1 MLLTTP
7 TKDQLVALEQLARLP
22 RWTAVDGLLTAE
34 IDAALE
40 RLLGAKLD
48 ADLHELRGIIKALKA
63 FQKAVA
69 QAADT
74 LAKQGTSSPIA

>member
-7 TKDQLVALEQLARLP
+7 TKDQLAALEQLSRLP

-40 RLLGAKLD
+40 RLLGAKVD
-48 ADLHELRGIIKALKA
+48 ADLHELRGIIKAFKA

-69 QAADT
+69 QATDT
-74 LAKQGTSSPIA
+74 LAKQGQTGPM